1 MEMKIF
7 LINLALILTL
17 ASCTNTPEL
26 ETGEIQI
33 LQLLKKSFGAENR
46 SNIFID
52 SRTLLS
58 RKQIDAAN
66 IPVLFV
72 ELKSGQNGTLTPYPG
87 QGIGQTWLG
96 ADGATITTDRGI
108 LKASRGMG
116 VDLMGSSLSMPPWA
130 KINANSVRYERK
142 LVYMTGNNKILELSL
157 ECKIQKNGLK
167 ETIKIWGVKFSVI
180 KFDENC
186 TNKQI
191 KIKNTYFVD
200 DRGIVRRSSQFHSDA
215 IGYILTERLER

>member
-26 ETGEIQI
+26 ETGEIQT

-116 VDLMGSSLSMPPWA
+116 IDLMGSSLSMPPWA

-157 ECKIQKNGLK
+157 ECKIQKNDLK
-167 ETIKIWGVKFSVI
+167 ETIKIWGVKFSVR

-186 TNKQI
+186 TNNQI

-200 DRGIVRRSSQFHSDA
+200 DRGIVRRSLQFHSDT